1 VGAHGRMHAS
11 FGYRSGSPNMS
22 TFEIEGGVP
31 LRGTVR
37 ASGNKNA
44 ILPMIAAC
52 LLTDQEMVL
61 DNVPD
66 IIDVR
71 HMLDVVTALGG
82 KVERSGER
90 VSIHMAEVNSCEISR
105 ELCNKVRTSIL
116 FVAPLL
122 HRTSKAKL
130 YPPGGDVIGRRRLD
144 THFYGLQKL
153 GAQVVTN
160 GSYDFSLPTRLTG
173 AELFFDEPSVTGT
186 EHIMMAAAVS
196 EGHTLIRNAACEPHV
211 QDLAVML
218 NAMGAKISGIG
229 TNQLSIE
236 GVPSLNGTTHT
247 VCHDHIE
254 AASYLALAAATG
266 GEIKVEGTDLH
277 AYWMCHRVFETLG
290 VKIELYKDHI
300 YLPGNQALRI
310 LRDNDGT
317 MPVIGDGPW
326 PQFATDQMS
335 CMITLAT
342 QVEGNVLFFEK
353 MFESRLY
360 FVDRLIGMGA
370 NAIVC
375 DPHRVVISGRS
386 KLRGT
391 TMSSPDIRAGMAL
404 LGAAL
409 CATGKSTVQ
418 NANMIERGYERV
430 EEKLLSLG
438 ARITRKP

>member
-1 VGAHGRMHAS
+1 
-11 FGYRSGSPNMS
+11 MS

-52 LLTDQEMVL
+52 ILTDQEMIL

-71 HMLDVVTALGG
+71 HMLEAVVELGG

-90 VSIHMAEVNSCEISR
+90 VSIHVAQVRTSELSR

-116 FVAPLL
+116 CVAPLL
-122 HRTSKAKL
+122 HRMGKAKL
-130 YPPGGDVIGRRRLD
+130 HPPGGDVIGRRRLD

-153 GAQVVTN
+153 GAKVKLN
-160 GSYDFSLPTRLTG
+160 GAYEFSLPAPLAG

-186 EHIMMAAAVS
+186 EHILMAAVVS
-196 EGHTLIRNAACEPHV
+196 AGSTLIRNAACEPHV
-211 QDLAVML
+211 QDLANML
-218 NAMGAKISGIG
+218 NAMGARIRGIG
-229 TNQLSIE
+229 TNQLQVE
-236 GVPSLNGTTHT
+236 GVSSLRGTTHK

-266 GEIKVEGTDLH
+266 GEIRVEGTDLH
-277 AYWMCHRVFETLG
+277 SYWMCHRVFETLG
-290 VKIELYKDHI
+290 VKIELHKDHI
-300 YLPGNQALRI
+300 FLPENQQLKT
-310 LRDNDGT
+310 LPDFDGSI
-317 MPVIGDGPW
+317 PVIADGPW

-342 QVEGNVLFFEK
+342 QVQGNVLFFEK

-360 FVDRLIGMGA
+360 FVDKLIAMGA
-370 NAIVC
+370 NAVVC
-375 DPHRVVISGRS
+375 DPHRVLISGRS

-391 TMSSPDIRAGMAL
+391 TLSSPDIRAGMAL

-418 NANMIERGYERV
+418 NANMIERGYEKL
-430 EEKLLSLG
+430 EEKLLGLG
-438 ARITRKP
+438 ARIVRRA

>member
-1 VGAHGRMHAS
+1 
-11 FGYRSGSPNMS
+11 MS

-31 LRGTVR
+31 LRGTIK

-52 LLTDQEMVL
+52 ILTDQEVVL
-61 DNVPD
+61 ENVPD
-66 IIDVR
+66 IIDVH
-71 HMLDVVTALGG
+71 HMLQVIIELGG

-90 VSIHMAEVNSCEISR
+90 VSIQVATLNSSEISQR
-105 ELCNKVRTSIL
+105 LCNTVRTSIMC
-116 FVAPLL
+116 VAPLL
-122 HRTSKAKL
+122 HRLGRAKL

-153 GAQVVTN
+153 GASIKTN
-160 GSYDFSLPTRLTG
+160 GSYDFELPGPLTG
-173 AELFFDEPSVTGT
+173 CEMFFDEPSVTGT

-196 EGHTLIRNAACEPHV
+196 RGQTLIRNAASEPHV
-211 QDLAVML
+211 QDLGHML

-229 TNQLSIE
+229 TNLLTIE
-236 GVPSLNGTTHT
+236 GVSSLHGATHQ
-247 VCHDHIE
+247 VCHDHVE

-277 AYWMCHRVFETLG
+277 SYWMCHRVFETLG

-300 YLPGNQALRI
+300 FLSGQQERKVI
-310 LRDNDGT
+310 RDHGGSI
-317 MPVIGDGPW
+317 PVIGDGPW
-326 PQFATDQMS
+326 PQFASDQMS

-360 FVDRLIGMGA
+360 FVDRLISMGA
-370 NAIVC
+370 NAVVC
-375 DPHRVVISGRS
+375 DPHRVLISGRS
-386 KLRGT
+386 QLTGAT
-391 TMSSPDIRAGMAL
+391 LPSPDIRAGMAL

-409 CATGKSTVQ
+409 VAKGKSTVQ
-418 NANMIERGYERV
+418 NANMIQRGYEDI

-438 ARITRKP
+438 ARITLS

>member
-1 VGAHGRMHAS
+1 
-11 FGYRSGSPNMS
+11 MS
-22 TFEIEGGVP
+22 TFEIEGGIA
-31 LRGTVR
+31 LSGTVR

-52 LLTDQEMVL
+52 ILTDQEMIL

-71 HMLDVVTALGG
+71 HMLEVITEIGG

-90 VSIHMAEVNSCEISR
+90 VSIHVAQIKTSELGR
-105 ELCNKVRTSIL
+105 ELCNKVRSSIMC
-116 FVAPLL
+116 VAPLL
-122 HRTSKAKL
+122 HRTGRAKL
-130 YPPGGDVIGRRRLD
+130 HPPGGDVIGRRRLD
-144 THFYGLQKL
+144 THFYGLKKL
-153 GAQVVTN
+153 GASVQLN
-160 GSYDFSLPTRLTG
+160 GSYEFLLAGPLTG

-186 EHIMMAAAVS
+186 EHILMAAVVS
-196 EGHTLIRNAACEPHV
+196 AGHTLIRNAACEPHV
-211 QDLAVML
+211 QDLAHML
-218 NAMGAKISGIG
+218 NAMGARITGIG
-229 TNQLSIE
+229 TNQLSVE
-236 GVPSLNGTTHT
+236 GVFSLSGTTHT
-247 VCHDHIE
+247 VCHDHVE

-266 GEIKVEGTDLH
+266 GEIRVEGTDLH

-290 VKIELYKDHI
+290 VKIELHKDHI
-300 YLPGNQALRI
+300 YLPGNQQMRVT
-310 LRDNDGT
+310 RDFGGSI
-317 MPVIGDGPW
+317 PVIADGPW

-360 FVDRLIGMGA
+360 FVDKLIAMGA
-370 NAIVC
+370 NAVVC

-386 KLRGT
+386 QLRGT
-391 TMSSPDIRAGMAL
+391 TLTSPDIRAGMAL

-418 NANMIERGYERV
+418 NANMIERGYERL

-438 ARITRKP
+438 ARITRRAN

>member
-1 VGAHGRMHAS
+1 
-11 FGYRSGSPNMS
+11 MS

-31 LRGTVR
+31 LRGTIR

-52 LLTDQEMVL
+52 ILTDQEVIL

-71 HMLDVVTALGG
+71 HMLDVIVEIGG

-90 VSIHMAEVNSCEISR
+90 VSIHVASVRTSEIGQA
-105 ELCNKVRTSIL
+105 LCNKVRTSIL
-116 FVAPLL
+116 CVAGLL
-122 HRTSKAKL
+122 HRTGSARL
-130 YPPGGDVIGRRRLD
+130 FPPGGDVIGRRRLD
-144 THFYGLQKL
+144 THFYGLMKL
-153 GAQVVTN
+153 GAKVSIN
-160 GSYDFSLPTRLTG
+160 GVYDFTMPGPLTG

-186 EHIMMAAAVS
+186 EHILMAAAVS
-196 EGHTLIRNAACEPHV
+196 RGHTLIRNAACEPHV
-211 QDLAVML
+211 QDLAHLL

-229 TNQLSIE
+229 TNQLSVE
-236 GVPSLNGTTHT
+236 GVESLHGTTYT

-266 GEIKVEGTDLH
+266 GEITVEGTDKH
-277 AYWMCHRVFETLG
+277 AYGMCHRVFETLG
-290 VKIELYKDHI
+290 VKIDLHDKHI
-300 YLPGNQALRI
+300 FLSGNQRMQVT
-310 LRDNDGT
+310 RDFDGA

-360 FVDRLIGMGA
+360 FVDKLIGMGA
-370 NAIVC
+370 AAVVC
-375 DPHRVVISGRS
+375 DPHRVVISGKSR
-386 KLRGT
+386 LRGT
-391 TMSSPDIRAGMAL
+391 TLPSPDIRAGMAL

-409 CATGKSTVQ
+409 CASGKSTVQ
-418 NANMIERGYERV
+418 NANMIQRGYEKLD
-430 EEKLLSLG
+430 EKLLALG
-438 ARITRKP
+438 ARITHKPH

>member
-1 VGAHGRMHAS
+1 
-11 FGYRSGSPNMS
+11 MS

-52 LLTDQEMVL
+52 ILTDQEMVL
-61 DNVPD
+61 ENAPD

-71 HMLDVVTALGG
+71 HMLDVIIELGG
-82 KVERSGER
+82 KVERCGER
-90 VSIHMAEVNSCEISR
+90 VSIQVASLKSSEISR
-105 ELCNKVRTSIL
+105 ALCNKVRTSIL
-116 FVAPLL
+116 CVAPLL
-122 HRTSKAKL
+122 HRLGKATL

-153 GAQVVTN
+153 GARVIVN
-160 GSYDFSLPTRLTG
+160 GSYEFSVPVALTG
-173 AELFFDEPSVTGT
+173 AEMFFDEPSVTGT

-196 EGHTLIRNAACEPHV
+196 AGQTLIRNAACEPHV
-211 QDLAVML
+211 QDLAHML
-218 NAMGAKISGIG
+218 NAMGARISGIG
-229 TNQLSIE
+229 TNLLQIE
-236 GVPSLNGTTHT
+236 GVPSLHGTTHR
-247 VCHDHIE
+247 VCHDHVE

-277 AYWMCHRVFETLG
+277 AYWMCRRVFATLG

-300 YLPGNQALRI
+300 LLPGNQDMRVT
-310 LRDNDGT
+310 RDHDGAI
-317 MPVIGDGPW
+317 PVIGDGPW
-326 PQFATDQMS
+326 PQFASDQMS

-342 QVEGNVLFFEK
+342 QVQGNVLFFEK

-360 FVDRLIGMGA
+360 FVDRLISMGA
-370 NAIVC
+370 NAVVC

-386 KLRGT
+386 TLSAT
-391 TMSSPDIRAGMAL
+391 TLTSPDIRAGMAL

-409 CATGKSTVQ
+409 CASGKSTVQ
-418 NANMIERGYERV
+418 NANMIERGYERI

-438 ARITRKP
+438 ARITHRA

>member
-1 VGAHGRMHAS
+1 
-11 FGYRSGSPNMS
+11 MS

-52 LLTDQEMVL
+52 ILTDQEMVL

-71 HMLDVVTALGG
+71 HMLEAIVELGG

-90 VSIHMAEVNSCEISR
+90 VSIHVAQVRTSELSR

-116 FVAPLL
+116 CVAPLL
-122 HRTSKAKL
+122 HRTGKAKL
-130 YPPGGDVIGRRRLD
+130 HPPGGDVIGRRRLD

-153 GAQVVTN
+153 GATVKLN
-160 GSYDFSLPTRLTG
+160 GAYEFSLPNPLTG

-186 EHIMMAAAVS
+186 EHILTAAVVS
-196 EGHTLIRNAACEPHV
+196 AGTTLIRNAACEPHV
-211 QDLAVML
+211 QDLANML
-218 NAMGAKISGIG
+218 NAMGARISGIG
-229 TNQLSIE
+229 TNQLLVE
-236 GVPSLNGTTHT
+236 GVTSLHGTTHR

-266 GEIKVEGTDLH
+266 GEIRVEGTDLH
-277 AYWMCHRVFETLG
+277 SYWMCHRVFETLG
-290 VKIELYKDHI
+290 VKIELHKDHI
-300 YLPGNQALRI
+300 YLPGNQL
-310 LRDNDGT
+310 LQTTPDFDGSI
-317 MPVIGDGPW
+317 PVIADGPW

-342 QVEGNVLFFEK
+342 QVQGNVLFFEK

-360 FVDRLIGMGA
+360 FVDKLIAMGA
-370 NAIVC
+370 NAVVC
-375 DPHRVVISGRS
+375 DPHRVLISGKS

-391 TMSSPDIRAGMAL
+391 TLTSPDIRAGMAL

-409 CATGKSTVQ
+409 CASGKSTVQ
-418 NANMIERGYERV
+418 NANMIERGYEKL
-430 EEKLLSLG
+430 EEKLLGLG
-438 ARITRKP
+438 ARIVRRA

>member
-1 VGAHGRMHAS
+1 
-11 FGYRSGSPNMS
+11 MS

-37 ASGNKNA
+37 VSGNKNA

-52 LLTDQEMVL
+52 ILTDQEMVL

-71 HMLDVVTALGG
+71 HMLDVIVALGG

-90 VSIHMAEVNSCEISR
+90 VSIHVSSVNTSEISR

-116 FVAPLL
+116 CVAPLL
-122 HRTSKAKL
+122 HRTGMAKL

-153 GAQVVTN
+153 GSTIQLED
-160 GSYDFSLPTRLTG
+160 SYDFAVPQGLCG
-173 AELFFDEPSVTGT
+173 ADLFFDEPSVTGT
-186 EHIMMAAAVS
+186 EHILMAAAVS
-196 EGHTLIRNAACEPHV
+196 KGHTIIRNAACEPHV
-211 QDLAVML
+211 QDLANML
-218 NAMGAKISGIG
+218 NAMGADITGIG
-229 TNQLSIE
+229 TNQLNIQ
-236 GVPSLNGTTHT
+236 GVESLHGTTHQ

-277 AYWMCHRVFETLG
+277 SYWMCRRVFATLG

-300 YLPGNQALRI
+300 FLPENQERRV
-310 LRDNDGT
+310 LRDYDGS

-370 NAIVC
+370 NAVVC
-375 DPHRVVISGRS
+375 DPHRVVISGKS

-391 TMSSPDIRAGMAL
+391 TLSSPDIRAGMAL

-409 CATGKSTVQ
+409 CASGKSTVQ
-418 NANMIERGYERV
+418 NANMIERGYERI
-430 EEKLLSLG
+430 EEKLLGLG
-438 ARITRKP
+438 ARITRRA

>member
-1 VGAHGRMHAS
+1 
-11 FGYRSGSPNMS
+11 MS

-52 LLTDQEMVL
+52 ILTDQEMVL
-61 DNVPD
+61 ENVPD

-71 HMLDVVTALGG
+71 HMLDVITELGG
-82 KVERSGER
+82 KVERSGEC
-90 VSIHMAEVNSCEISR
+90 VSIQVASLKSSEISR
-105 ELCNKVRTSIL
+105 ALCNKVRTSIL
-116 FVAPLL
+116 CVAPLL
-122 HRTSKAKL
+122 HRVGQATL

-153 GAQVVTN
+153 GAAVTLDSGTG
-160 GSYDFSLPTRLTG
+160 GSYEFTLPGALTG
-173 AELFFDEPSVTGT
+173 AEMFFDEPSVTGT

-196 EGHTLIRNAACEPHV
+196 AGQTLIRNAACEPHV
-211 QDLAVML
+211 QDLAHML
-218 NAMGAKISGIG
+218 NAMGARISGIG
-229 TNQLSIE
+229 TNLLQIE
-236 GVPSLNGTTHT
+236 GVASLHGTTHR
-247 VCHDHIE
+247 VCHDHVE

-266 GEIKVEGTDLH
+266 GEIRVEGTDLH
-277 AYWMCHRVFETLG
+277 AYWMCRRVFATLG

-300 YLPGNQALRI
+300 YLPGHQDLRVT
-310 LRDNDGT
+310 RDHDGAI
-317 MPVIGDGPW
+317 PVIGDGPW
-326 PQFATDQMS
+326 PQFASDQMS

-342 QVEGNVLFFEK
+342 QVQGNVLFFEK

-360 FVDRLIGMGA
+360 FVDRLISMGA
-370 NAIVC
+370 NAVVC

-386 KLRGT
+386 TLSAT
-391 TMSSPDIRAGMAL
+391 TLTSPDIRAGMAL

-409 CATGKSTVQ
+409 CANGKSTVQ
-418 NANMIERGYERV
+418 NANMIERGYERI

-438 ARITRKP
+438 ARITHRA

>member
-1 VGAHGRMHAS
+1 
-11 FGYRSGSPNMS
+11 MS
-22 TFEIEGGVP
+22 IFEIEGGVP
-31 LRGTVR
+31 LRGSVR

-52 LLTDQEMVL
+52 ILTDQEVIL

-71 HMLDVVTALGG
+71 HMLEVITDLGG
-82 KVERSGER
+82 TVERSGER
-90 VSIHMAEVNSCEISR
+90 LSIHVVKLNKSEIGQ

-116 FVAPLL
+116 CVAPLL
-122 HRTSKAKL
+122 HRTGKARL
-130 YPPGGDVIGRRRLD
+130 FPPGGDVIGRRRLD

-153 GAQVVTN
+153 GASMELGET
-160 GSYDFSLPTRLTG
+160 YDFSLPRPMSG
-173 AELFFDEPSVTGT
+173 ADLFFDEPSVTGT
-186 EHIMMAAAVS
+186 EHILMAAVVS
-196 EGHTLIRNAACEPHV
+196 AGHTLIRNAASEPHV
-211 QDLAVML
+211 QDLAHML

-229 TNQLSIE
+229 TNQLSIV
-236 GVPSLNGTTHT
+236 GVSSLRGTTHR

-266 GEIKVEGTDLH
+266 GEIRVEGTDLH
-277 AYWMCHRVFETLG
+277 SYWMCRRVFATLG
-290 VKIELYKDHI
+290 VKIELYKDHVF
-300 YLPGNQALRI
+300 LPGQQEMCI
-310 LRDNDGT
+310 TPDYDGS
-317 MPVIGDGPW
+317 MPVIADGPW

-360 FVDRLIGMGA
+360 FVDRLIAMGA
-370 NAIVC
+370 RAVVC
-375 DPHRVVISGRS
+375 DPHRVVISGRA
-386 KLRGT
+386 KLRAT
-391 TMSSPDIRAGMAL
+391 TLSSPDIRAGMAL

-409 CATGKSTVQ
+409 CASGKSTVQ

-430 EEKLLSLG
+430 EEKLLGLG
-438 ARITRKP
+438 ARITRRA

>member
-1 VGAHGRMHAS
+1 
-11 FGYRSGSPNMS
+11 MS

-52 LLTDQEMVL
+52 ILTDQEMVL

-71 HMLDVVTALGG
+71 HMLDVITALGG
-82 KVERSGER
+82 TVERSGER
-90 VSIHMAEVNSCEISR
+90 VSIHVAQLNSSEISR

-116 FVAPLL
+116 CVAPLL
-122 HRTSKAKL
+122 HRMGKAKL

-153 GAQVVTN
+153 GATVVVN
-160 GSYDFSLPTRLTG
+160 GSYDFNLPTRLTG
-173 AELFFDEPSVTGT
+173 AEMFFDEPSVTGT

-211 QDLAVML
+211 QDLANML
-218 NAMGAKISGIG
+218 NAMGARISGIG
-229 TNQLSIE
+229 TNQLNIE
-236 GVPSLNGTTHT
+236 GVPSLHGTTHS

-300 YLPGNQALRI
+300 YLPGSQALRI

-386 KLRGT
+386 KLRAT

-404 LGAAL
+404 IGAAL

-438 ARITRKP
+438 ARITHKA

>member
-1 VGAHGRMHAS
+1 
-11 FGYRSGSPNMS
+11 MS
-22 TFEIEGGVP
+22 IFEIEGGVP

-52 LLTDQEMVL
+52 ILTDQEVVL
-61 DNVPD
+61 ENVPD

-71 HMLDVVTALGG
+71 HMLEVITDLGG
-82 KVERSGER
+82 TVQRSGER
-90 VSIHMAEVNSCEISR
+90 VSIHVAHLNKSEIGR

-116 FVAPLL
+116 CVAPLL
-122 HRTSKAKL
+122 HRTGKAKL
-130 YPPGGDVIGRRRLD
+130 FPPGGDVIGRRRLD

-153 GAQVVTN
+153 GASVAL
-160 GSYDFSLPTRLTG
+160 GDSYDFSLPRPLTG

-186 EHIMMAAAVS
+186 EHILMAAAVS
-196 EGHTLIRNAACEPHV
+196 AGHTLIRNAASEPHV
-211 QDLAVML
+211 QDLAHML
-218 NAMGAKISGIG
+218 NAMGARITGIG

-236 GVPSLNGTTHT
+236 GVPSLTGTTHR

-266 GEIKVEGTDLH
+266 GEIRVEGTDLH
-277 AYWMCHRVFETLG
+277 AYWMCHRVFATLG

-300 YLPGNQALRI
+300 FLSGNQEMRI
-310 LRDNDGT
+310 TPDYDGS
-317 MPVIGDGPW
+317 MPVIDDGPW

-360 FVDRLIGMGA
+360 FVDRLIAMGA
-370 NAIVC
+370 RAVVC

-386 KLRGT
+386 KLRAT
-391 TMSSPDIRAGMAL
+391 TLSSPDIRAGMAL

-409 CATGKSTVQ
+409 CASGKSTVQ
-418 NANMIERGYERV
+418 NANMIERGYERI
-430 EEKLLSLG
+430 EEKLLGLG
-438 ARITRKP
+438 ARITRRA

>member
-1 VGAHGRMHAS
+1 
-11 FGYRSGSPNMS
+11 MS
-22 TFEIEGGVP
+22 IFEIEGGVP

-52 LLTDQEMVL
+52 MLTDQEMVL
-61 DNVPD
+61 ENVPD

-71 HMLDVVTALGG
+71 HMLEVVTALGG

-90 VSIHMAEVNSCEISR
+90 VSIHAASLNGSEISR
-105 ELCNKVRTSIL
+105 ELCNKVRTSIMC
-116 FVAPLL
+116 VAPLL
-122 HRTSKAKL
+122 HRMGRAKL

-153 GAQVVTN
+153 GAHVEVN
-160 GSYDFSLPTRLTG
+160 GCYDFTMTTPLTG
-173 AELFFDEPSVTGT
+173 AEMFFDEPSVTGT

-196 EGHTLIRNAACEPHV
+196 AGHTLIRNAACEPHV
-211 QDLAVML
+211 QDLAHML
-218 NAMGAKISGIG
+218 NAMGARISGIG
-229 TNQLSIE
+229 TNQLSID
-236 GVPSLNGTTHT
+236 GVPSLHGTTHT
-247 VCHDHIE
+247 VCHDHVE

-266 GEIKVEGTDLH
+266 GEVKVEGTDLH
-277 AYWMCHRVFETLG
+277 AYWMCRRVFATLG

-300 YLPGNQALRI
+300 LLPGNQELRVT
-310 LRDNDGT
+310 RDHDGSI
-317 MPVIGDGPW
+317 PVIGDGPW

-342 QVEGNVLFFEK
+342 QVQGNVLFFEK

-360 FVDRLIGMGA
+360 FVDRLISMGA
-370 NAIVC
+370 NAVVC

-386 KLRGT
+386 KLTAT
-391 TMSSPDIRAGMAL
+391 TLTSPDIRAGMAL

-409 CATGKSTVQ
+409 CASGKSTVQ
-418 NANMIERGYERV
+418 NANMIERGYERI

-438 ARITRKP
+438 ARITRRAN

>member
-1 VGAHGRMHAS
+1 
-11 FGYRSGSPNMS
+11 MS

-31 LRGTVR
+31 LKGTVR

-52 LLTDQEMVL
+52 ILTDQEMVL

-71 HMLDVVTALGG
+71 HMLDVIVAIGG

-90 VSIHMAEVNSCEISR
+90 VSIHVASVTASEISQ
-105 ELCNKVRTSIL
+105 ELCNKVRTSIMC
-116 FVAPLL
+116 VAPLL
-122 HRTSKAKL
+122 HRTGKATL

-153 GAQVVTN
+153 GAQLALN
-160 GSYDFSLPTRLTG
+160 GHYDFKVPGRMTG
-173 AELFFDEPSVTGT
+173 ADLFFDEPSVTGT
-186 EHIMMAAAVS
+186 EHILMAAVVS
-196 EGHTLIRNAACEPHV
+196 QGHTIIRNAACEPHV
-211 QDLAVML
+211 QDLAHML
-218 NAMGAKISGIG
+218 NAMGAKIGGIG
-229 TNQLSIE
+229 TNQLSID
-236 GVPSLNGTTHT
+236 GVDSLNGTTHK

-266 GEIKVEGTDLH
+266 GEIRVEGTDLH
-277 AYWMCHRVFETLG
+277 SYWMCRRVFATLG

-300 YLPGNQALRI
+300 YLPAQQEMRVLQ
-310 LRDNDGT
+310 DYDGS

-342 QVEGNVLFFEK
+342 QVQGNVLFFEK

-360 FVDRLIGMGA
+360 FVDRLISMGA
-370 NAIVC
+370 HAVVC
-375 DPHRVVISGRS
+375 DPHRVVISGKAR
-386 KLRGT
+386 LRGT
-391 TMSSPDIRAGMAL
+391 TLSSPDIRAGMAL

-430 EEKLLSLG
+430 EEKLLALG
-438 ARITRKP
+438 ARITHRESRP

>member
-1 VGAHGRMHAS
+1 
-11 FGYRSGSPNMS
+11 MS
-22 TFEIEGGVP
+22 TFEIEGGVA

-52 LLTDQEMVL
+52 ILTDQEMVL

-71 HMLDVVTALGG
+71 HMLDLIVEIGG

-90 VSIHMAEVNSCEISR
+90 VRIHVAQVNTTEISQA
-105 ELCNKVRTSIL
+105 LCNKVRTSIL
-116 FVAPLL
+116 CVAPML
-122 HRTSKAKL
+122 HRVGKVRL

-153 GAQVVTN
+153 GATVELDRA
-160 GSYDFSLPTRLTG
+160 YDFVVPTRLTG
-173 AELFFDEPSVTGT
+173 ADMFFDEPSVTGT
-186 EHIMMAAAVS
+186 EHILMAAAVS
-196 EGHTLIRNAACEPHV
+196 EGHTIIRNAACEPHV
-211 QDLAVML
+211 QDLAHML
-218 NAMGAKISGIG
+218 NAMGARITGIG
-229 TNQLSIE
+229 TNQLEIH
-236 GVPSLNGTTHT
+236 GVASLTGTTHA
-247 VCHDHIE
+247 VCHDHVE

-266 GEIKVEGTDLH
+266 GELRVEGTDLH
-277 AYWMCHRVFETLG
+277 AYWMCKRVFATLG

-300 YLPGNQALRI
+300 YLPPEQELRI
-310 LRDNDGT
+310 APDYDGS

-342 QVEGNVLFFEK
+342 QVQGSVLFFEK

-360 FVDRLIGMGA
+360 FVDRLISMGA
-370 NAIVC
+370 HAVVC
-375 DPHRVVISGRS
+375 DPHRVVISGKS
-386 KLRGT
+386 QLRGT
-391 TMSSPDIRAGMAL
+391 TLSSPDIRAGMAL

-409 CATGKSTVQ
+409 CAKGKSTVQ

-430 EEKLLSLG
+430 EEKLLALG
-438 ARITRKP
+438 ARITRR

>member
-1 VGAHGRMHAS
+1 
-11 FGYRSGSPNMS
+11 MS

-31 LRGTVR
+31 LRGTIR

-44 ILPMIAAC
+44 VLPMIAAC
-52 LLTDQEMVL
+52 ILTDQEVVL

-71 HMLDVVTALGG
+71 HMLDVIVEIGG

-90 VSIHMAEVNSCEISR
+90 VSIHVASVRTNEIGQA
-105 ELCNKVRTSIL
+105 LCNKVRTSIL
-116 FVAPLL
+116 CVAPLL
-122 HRTSKAKL
+122 HRTGKARL

-144 THFYGLQKL
+144 THFYGLMKL
-153 GAQVVTN
+153 GAKVEMDST
-160 GSYDFSLPTRLTG
+160 YDFSMADPLTG

-186 EHIMMAAAVS
+186 EHILMAAAVS
-196 EGHTLIRNAACEPHV
+196 RGHTLIRNAACEPHV
-211 QDLAVML
+211 QDLAHML
-218 NAMGAKISGIG
+218 NAMGAKIGGIG
-229 TNQLSIE
+229 TNQLSVE
-236 GVPSLNGTTHT
+236 GVASLGGTTHK

-266 GEIKVEGTDLH
+266 GEITVQGTERQ
-277 AYWMCHRVFETLG
+277 AYGMCHRVFETLG
-290 VKIELYKDHI
+290 VRIDLHEDHI
-300 YLPGNQALRI
+300 FLPANQRLKVTKEF
-310 LRDNDGT
+310 DGA

-360 FVDRLIGMGA
+360 FVDKLIAMGA
-370 NAIVC
+370 SAVVC

-391 TMSSPDIRAGMAL
+391 TLPSPDIRAGMAL

-409 CATGKSTVQ
+409 CASGKSTVQ
-418 NANMIERGYERV
+418 NANMIQRGYERL
-430 EEKLLSLG
+430 EEKLLMLG
-438 ARITRKP
+438 ARITHRP

>member
-1 VGAHGRMHAS
+1 
-11 FGYRSGSPNMS
+11 MS

-52 LLTDQEMVL
+52 ILTEQEMIL
-61 DNVPD
+61 ENVPD

-71 HMLDVVTALGG
+71 HMLEAIVELGG

-90 VSIHMAEVNSCEISR
+90 VSIHVAQVRSSELSR

-116 FVAPLL
+116 CVAPLL
-122 HRTSKAKL
+122 HRTGKAKL
-130 YPPGGDVIGRRRLD
+130 HPPGGDVIGRRRLD

-153 GAQVVTN
+153 GAKVKLN
-160 GSYDFSLPTRLTG
+160 GAYEFSLPKPLAG

-186 EHIMMAAAVS
+186 EHILTAAVVS
-196 EGHTLIRNAACEPHV
+196 AGTTLIRNAACEPHV
-211 QDLAVML
+211 QDLANML
-218 NAMGAKISGIG
+218 NAMGARISGIG
-229 TNQLSIE
+229 TNQLLVE
-236 GVPSLNGTTHT
+236 GVASLHGTTHT

-266 GEIKVEGTDLH
+266 GEIRVEGTDLH
-277 AYWMCHRVFETLG
+277 SYWMCHRVFETLG
-290 VKIELYKDHI
+290 VKIELHKDHI
-300 YLPGNQALRI
+300 FLPANQRLKT
-310 LRDNDGT
+310 LPDFDGSI
-317 MPVIGDGPW
+317 PVIADGPW

-342 QVEGNVLFFEK
+342 QVQGNVLFFEK

-360 FVDRLIGMGA
+360 FVDKLIAMGA
-370 NAIVC
+370 NAVVC
-375 DPHRVVISGRS
+375 DPHRVLISGKS

-391 TMSSPDIRAGMAL
+391 TLSSPDIRAGMAL

-418 NANMIERGYERV
+418 NANMIERGYEKL
-430 EEKLLSLG
+430 EEKLLGLG
-438 ARITRKP
+438 ARILRRP

>member
-1 VGAHGRMHAS
+1 
-11 FGYRSGSPNMS
+11 MS
-22 TFEIEGGVP
+22 IFEIEGGVA

-52 LLTDQEMVL
+52 ILTDQEMIL
-61 DNVPD
+61 ENVPD

-71 HMLDVVTALGG
+71 HMLEVITDLGG
-82 KVERSGER
+82 TVQRSGER
-90 VSIHMAEVNSCEISR
+90 VSIHVAHLQKSEIGR

-116 FVAPLL
+116 CVAPLL
-122 HRTSKAKL
+122 HRTGKATL
-130 YPPGGDVIGRRRLD
+130 FPPGGDVIGRRRLD

-153 GAQVVTN
+153 GATMTL
-160 GSYDFSLPTRLTG
+160 GESYDFSVPG
-173 AELFFDEPSVTGT
+173 ALAGADLFFDEPSVTGT
-186 EHIMMAAAVS
+186 EHILMAAVVS
-196 EGHTLIRNAACEPHV
+196 AGHTLIRNAASEPHV
-211 QDLAVML
+211 QDLAHML
-218 NAMGAKISGIG
+218 NAMGARISGIG

-236 GVPSLNGTTHT
+236 GVSSLNGTTHR

-277 AYWMCHRVFETLG
+277 SYWMCRRVFATLG
-290 VKIELYKDHI
+290 VKIELYHDYI
-300 YLPGNQALRI
+300 LLPGNQELRVS
-310 LRDNDGT
+310 RDYDGS

-360 FVDRLIGMGA
+360 FVDRLISMGA
-370 NAIVC
+370 NAVVC

-391 TMSSPDIRAGMAL
+391 TLASPDIRAGMAL

-418 NANMIERGYERV
+418 NANMIERGYERI

-438 ARITRKP
+438 ARITRRA

>member
-1 VGAHGRMHAS
+1 
-11 FGYRSGSPNMS
+11 MS
-22 TFEIEGGVP
+22 IFEIEGGVP

-52 LLTDQEMVL
+52 ILTDQEVVL

-71 HMLDVVTALGG
+71 HMLEVITDLGG
-82 KVERSGER
+82 TVERSGER
-90 VSIHMAEVNSCEISR
+90 VSIHVAKLNKSEIGR

-116 FVAPLL
+116 CVAPLL
-122 HRTSKAKL
+122 HRTGKAKL
-130 YPPGGDVIGRRRLD
+130 FPPGGDVIGRRRLD

-153 GAQVVTN
+153 GASMTL
-160 GSYDFSLPTRLTG
+160 GDSYDLSLPHPLTG

-186 EHIMMAAAVS
+186 EHILMAAVVS
-196 EGHTLIRNAACEPHV
+196 AGHTLIRNAASEPHV
-211 QDLAVML
+211 QDLAHML
-218 NAMGAKISGIG
+218 NAMGARITGIG

-236 GVPSLNGTTHT
+236 GVSSLGGTTHR

-266 GEIKVEGTDLH
+266 GEIRVEGTDLH
-277 AYWMCHRVFETLG
+277 SYWMCHRVFATLG

-300 YLPGNQALRI
+300 FLSGDQEMRVTPDY
-310 LRDNDGT
+310 DGS
-317 MPVIGDGPW
+317 MPVIDDGPW
-326 PQFATDQMS
+326 PQFASDQMS

-360 FVDRLIGMGA
+360 FVDRLIAMGA
-370 NAIVC
+370 RAVVC

-386 KLRGT
+386 KLRAT
-391 TMSSPDIRAGMAL
+391 TLSSPDIRAGMAL

-409 CATGKSTVQ
+409 CASGKSTVQ
-418 NANMIERGYERV
+418 NANMIERGYERI
-430 EEKLLSLG
+430 EEKLLGLG
-438 ARITRKP
+438 ARITRRA